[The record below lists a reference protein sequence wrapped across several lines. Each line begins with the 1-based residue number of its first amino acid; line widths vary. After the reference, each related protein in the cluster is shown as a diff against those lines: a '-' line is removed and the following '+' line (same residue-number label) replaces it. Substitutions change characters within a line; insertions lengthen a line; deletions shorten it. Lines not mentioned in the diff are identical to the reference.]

1 MDGSAEPAPVRSR
14 GCPRCGRPSVRR
26 FRPFCSSTCRDR
38 DLLDWL
44 DERHA
49 VPVVED
55 EGVPEAPET
64 ASGGPDGEAAGRP

>member
-1 MDGSAEPAPVRSR
+1 MDESAEPAPVRIR
-14 GCPRCGRPSVRR
+14 RCPRCGRPSVRR

-55 EGVPEAPET
+55 ESEPEAPET
-64 ASGGPDGEAAGRP
+64 APGGPDGEEGGRP